1 MEEIIYFVL
10 SKGGA
15 IIIEENIAADIK
27 SRKAYFAAKKEK
39 KNQTVTVT

>member
-15 IIIEENIAADIK
+15 IIIEGNIATGIMT
-27 SRKAYFAAKKEK
+27 RKDYFTI
-39 KNQTVTVT
+39 KNQIETVT